1 MARSDPRPRAQSPA
15 LKPLQGVRVA
25 DFTLHA
31 AGPFCAHLLSLLGAE
46 CIKIETAGRPDIFRK
61 AHPVYGRMGAATYD
75 QVASNKL
82 SVQINLKQVRGVE
95 LAKRLVAVSDIV
107 AESFRPGVMD
117 RLGLNYEALKAVKE
131 DIVMVSVSAS
141 GQTGPERRY
150 AGYAP
155 LFGAA
160 GGLGTLTGYED
171 GPPTE
176 IRHVM
181 DHSTGLTAAM
191 AVLAAY
197 LHKKRT
203 GRGQHVDVA
212 AREVA
217 CSFIG
222 DALLRFAATGV
233 APRRAGND
241 APGLAPHNVYPCA
254 GEDQWVS
261 IVVGSEEEWC
271 ALAHAAQHKQW
282 LSDERFAT
290 PASRY
295 AHRRELDQ
303 LIATWTSKCT
313 REEITSGLQAAGV
326 AAFPSC
332 TAADI
337 AHDPHLIERGT
348 IRAMTGP
355 DGETRNVVGPP
366 WRFSSTPAALERWTP
381 KLGEHNEYVFGELLG
396 LSRAEISTLVAEEVL
411 Y

>member
-1 MARSDPRPRAQSPA
+1 MAQPEQVA
-15 LKPLQGVRVA
+15 KPTTAKPPLHGVRVA

-61 AHPVYGRMGAATYD
+61 PHPVYGRMAAATFD

-82 SVQINLKQVRGVE
+82 SVQLNLKDPRGVE

-117 RLGLNYEALKAVKE
+117 RLGLNYEALKAVKP

-141 GQTGPERRY
+141 GQTGPERGY

-191 AVLAAY
+191 ATLAAY
-197 LHKKRT
+197 LRKKRT
-203 GRGQHVDVA
+203 GAGQHVDVA

-217 CSFIG
+217 CGFIG
-222 DALLRFAATGV
+222 DALLQFAATGV
-233 APRRAGND
+233 PPRRTGND
-241 APGLAPHNVYPCA
+241 APQIAPHNVYPCA
-254 GEDQWVS
+254 GDDTWVS
-261 IVVGSEEEWC
+261 IVVATEDEWRAFAK
-271 ALAHAAQHKQW
+271 ALQRPEW
-282 LSDERFAT
+282 LTDIRFASAQMRCT
-290 PASRY
+290 
-295 AHRRELDQ
+295 HRRELDAQ
-303 LIATWTSKCT
+303 VSAWTRDRS
-313 REEITSGLQAAGV
+313 REEVTRILQGVGV
-326 AAFPSC
+326 AAFPSY
-332 TAADI
+332 TAQDI
-337 AHDPHLIERGT
+337 VDDPHLNERGT
-348 IRAMTGP
+348 IKTMISP
-355 DGETRNVVGPP
+355 DGESRKVVGPA
-366 WRFSSTPAALERWTP
+366 WRFSRTPAKIDRWTP
-381 KLGEHNEYVFGELLG
+381 KLGEHNQYIFGELLG
-396 LSRAEISTLVAEEVL
+396 LEAQEIEDLIAVKVI

>member
-1 MARSDPRPRAQSPA
+1 MARSDARRR
-15 LKPLQGVRVA
+15 KPLQGVRVA

-46 CIKIETAGRPDIFRK
+46 VIKIETAGRPDIFRK

-82 SVQINLKQVRGVE
+82 SVQINLKEARGVE

-117 RLGLNYEALKAVKE
+117 RLGLNYEALKAVKD

-141 GQTGPERRY
+141 GQSGPERGY

-181 DHSTGLTAAM
+181 DHSTGLAAAM

-197 LHKKRT
+197 LHKQRT

-233 APRRAGND
+233 SPKRAGND
-241 APGLAPHNVYPCA
+241 EPGYAPHNVYPC
-254 GEDQWVS
+254 GPEDQWIS
-261 IVVGSEEEWC
+261 IVVTSDAEWR
-271 ALAHAAQHKQW
+271 ALALAAGHGEW
-282 LSDERFAT
+282 LADSRFAT
-290 PASRY
+290 CELRWT
-295 AHRRELDQ
+295 HRRELDR
-303 LIATWTSKCT
+303 LVGAWTRGC
-313 REEITSGLQAAGV
+313 RRDDLARRLQSAGV
-326 AAFPSC
+326 AAFPSY

-337 AHDPHLIERGT
+337 ANDAHLQERGAIT
-348 IRAMTGP
+348 TMTGP

-366 WRFSSTPAALERWTP
+366 WRFSRTPAAIERWTP

-396 LSRAEISTLVAEEVL
+396 MAASDVAALMEAKVI

>member
-1 MARSDPRPRAQSPA
+1 MAQSESSEHRVRA
-15 LKPLQGVRVA
+15 GAQPLRGVRVA

-31 AGPFCAHLLSLLGAE
+31 AGPYCAHMLSLLGAE

-61 AHPVYGRMGAATYD
+61 PHPVYGRMGAATFD

-82 SVQINLKQVRGVE
+82 SVQIDLKQPRGVE

-117 RLGLNYEALKAVKE
+117 RLGLNYEALKAVRP
-131 DIVMVSVSAS
+131 DIVMVSISAS
-141 GQTGPERRY
+141 GQTGPERGY

-191 AVLAAY
+191 AVLSAY
-197 LHKKRT
+197 LNRKRT
-203 GRGQHVDVA
+203 GKGHHVDVA

-217 CSFIG
+217 CGFIG
-222 DALLRFAATGV
+222 DALLQFAATGT
-233 APRRAGND
+233 APRRSGND
-241 APGLAPHNVYPCA
+241 APGIAPHNVYPCA
-254 GEDQWVS
+254 GEDAWVS
-261 IVVGSEEEWC
+261 IVVATEDEWR
-271 ALAHAAQHKQW
+271 AFAHTLGHEHW
-282 LSDERFAT
+282 IVDPRFSSAR
-290 PASRY
+290 SRW
-295 AHRRELDQ
+295 ANRRELDERVSD
-303 LIATWTSKCT
+303 WTKARS
-313 REEITSGLQAAGV
+313 REEVTSVLQRAGV
-326 AAFPSC
+326 AAFPSY

-337 AHDPHLIERGT
+337 VDDRHLNQRGAVQD
-348 IRAMTGP
+348 ITGP
-355 DGETRNVVGPP
+355 EGETRKVVGPP
-366 WRFSSTPAALERWTP
+366 WRFSRTPARLERWTP

-396 LSRAEISTLVAEEVL
+396 LSRGQVAELMEARVI

>member
-1 MARSDPRPRAQSPA
+1 MAQSEQVA
-15 LKPLQGVRVA
+15 QAKRAKAPLQGVRVA

-31 AGPFCAHLLSLLGAE
+31 AGPFCAHMLALLGAE
-46 CIKIETAGRPDIFRK
+46 CIKIESAGRLDIFRK
-61 AHPVYGRMGAATYD
+61 PHPVYGRMAAATFD

-82 SVQINLKQVRGVE
+82 SVQLNLKDPRGME

-117 RLGLNYEALKAVKE
+117 RLGLNYEALKAVKR

-141 GQTGPERRY
+141 GQTGPERGY

-191 AVLAAY
+191 ATLAAY
-197 LHKKRT
+197 LHKTRT
-203 GRGQHVDVA
+203 GEGQHVDVA

-217 CSFIG
+217 CGFIG
-222 DALLRFAATGV
+222 DALLQFAATGV
-233 APRRAGND
+233 APRRMGND
-241 APGLAPHNVYPCA
+241 APESAPHNVYACA
-254 GEDQWVS
+254 GTDAWVS
-261 IVVGSEEEWC
+261 IVVATDEEWRAFAN
-271 ALAHAAQHKQW
+271 ALGRPEW
-282 LSDERFAT
+282 LSDARFAST
-290 PASRY
+290 HTRWS
-295 AHRRELDQ
+295 HRRDLDAE
-303 LIATWTSKCT
+303 ISAWTRARG
-313 REEITSGLQAAGV
+313 REEVTRILQAAGV
-326 AAFPSC
+326 AAFPSY
-332 TAADI
+332 TAQDI
-337 AHDPHLIERGT
+337 AGDPHLGERGT
-348 IRAMTGP
+348 IKSMAGP
-355 DGETRNVVGPP
+355 DGESRKVVGPP
-366 WRFSSTPAALERWTP
+366 WRFSRTPAKLERWTP

-396 LSRAEISTLVAEEVL
+396 LSRGDIQELVEAKVI

>member
-1 MARSDPRPRAQSPA
+1 MGSSEQVA
-15 LKPLQGVRVA
+15 KPKTAMPPLRGVRVA

-31 AGPFCAHLLSLLGAE
+31 AGPFCAHILALLGAE

-61 AHPVYGRMGAATYD
+61 PHPVYGRMGAATFD

-82 SVQINLKQVRGVE
+82 SVELNLKDSRGVD

-117 RLGLNYEALKAVKE
+117 RLGLNYEALKAVKP

-141 GQTGPERRY
+141 GQTGPERGY

-197 LHKKRT
+197 LRKTRT
-203 GRGQHVDVA
+203 GAGQHVDVA

-217 CSFIG
+217 CGFIG
-222 DALLRFAATGV
+222 DALLQFAATGV
-233 APRRAGND
+233 TPRRMGND
-241 APGLAPHNVYPCA
+241 APQIAPHNVYPCA
-254 GEDQWVS
+254 GDDAWVS
-261 IVVGSEEEWC
+261 IVVADEDEWWAFAK
-271 ALAHAAQHKQW
+271 ALQRPDWFTDA
-282 LSDERFAT
+282 RFASAQMRWT
-290 PASRY
+290 
-295 AHRRELDQ
+295 HRRELDAQ
-303 LIATWTSKCT
+303 ISAWTRGRS
-313 REEITSGLQAAGV
+313 REEAMRVLQAAGV
-326 AAFPSC
+326 AAFPSY
-332 TAADI
+332 TAQDI
-337 AHDPHLIERGT
+337 VDDAHVNERGT
-348 IRAMTGP
+348 IKSMVGP
-355 DGETRNVVGPP
+355 DGESRKVVGPP
-366 WRFSSTPAALERWTP
+366 WRFSRTPAKLDRWTP
-381 KLGEHNEYVFGELLG
+381 RLGEHNHYVFGDLLG
-396 LSRAEISTLVAEEVL
+396 LSREEIEELVAAKVI